1 MPDTGRLNMYNLGVH
16 LREVYGQLLGD
27 IFTTEVMKMHTTEYP
42 LSMMSAQL
50 VNAGLWPPAES
61 QVWNSDLNWQ
71 PIPTEYV
78 SIDKDTLLLG
88 TRCPNFIS
96 EMKRVLSTPEM
107 QRTML
112 HYLPLFNYVS
122 KHSGME
128 IKEPFEAALLYATL
142 ETKADLNQSLPDWA
156 EEIFPHGSLYNVTL
170 LEYDLLSQTKLQRQL
185 NGGTIIKEILANTLD
200 YIQENI
206 PEERKLMIYSGN
218 DRNIAAVLKS
228 LNLWSPHIPNEGAS
242 VIFELYFDNETQSHG
257 IKINYYT
264 GVEGDTILL
273 TMPNCTKICPLQ
285 TFLNSVYDVL
295 PKSAELLCNWRH
307 AGDETLLEST
317 VYGSSESHKLS
328 SVIILFSFIIISFLH

>member
-1 MPDTGRLNMYNLGVH
+1 MNVFVSTIVTICVSIASVECIPELQLLHVVFAHKTYAPISDIINSNGTNLPAQLTYEYFNSAPFNMPD
-16 LREVYGQLLGD
+16 
-27 IFTTEVMKMHTTEYP
+27 
-42 LSMMSAQL
+42 
-50 VNAGLWPPAES
+50 
-61 QVWNSDLNWQ
+61 
-71 PIPTEYV
+71 
-78 SIDKDTLLLG
+78 
-88 TRCPNFIS
+88 
-96 EMKRVLSTPEM
+96 
-107 QRTML
+107 
-112 HYLPLFNYVS
+112 
-122 KHSGME
+122 
-128 IKEPFEAALLYATL
+128 
-142 ETKADLNQSLPDWA
+142 ADLNQSLPDWA

-242 VIFELYFDNETQSHG
+242 VIFELYFDNETLSHG

-264 GVEGDTILL
+264 AVEGDTIPL
-273 TMPNCTKICPLQ
+273 TMPNCTEICPLQ

-307 AGDETLLEST
+307 AGDEILLESI